1 MERQEI
7 QQLFIQHYAKMLRV
21 ARTILYD
28 EQESKDV
35 VSDIFV
41 NLLQGQTAL
50 MPDTAEYYLLT
61 SVRNQCF
68 KRIRHEDIKD
78 RIKKSAIS
86 EQTSDSDTEDERLT
100 DINEFVASQ
109 MTEQEQRIF
118 RLRFTD
124 GYSYDEIAV
133 AEGISRIAVWKHL
146 SHVLK
151 GIRNHLKK

>member
-78 RIKKSAIS
+78 RIKKSAIA
-86 EQTSDSDTEDERLT
+86 EHTSDSDTEDERLT